1 MYSLNAI
8 LIQMGVL
15 SSQFEFPLEDIGFSE
30 EEIDNLRYLIALAIL
45 SKAKATVVDDYVEPQ
60 LGQRRNGH
68 I

>member
-15 SSQFEFPLEDIGFSE
+15 SREFDAPLEDLGLSE
-30 EEIDNLRYLIALAIL
+30 EEIDNLRCLIALAIL
-45 SKAKATVVDDYVEPQ
+45 SKAKVTLVDDYIETQ
-60 LGQRRNGH
+60 LGQGRYDN